1 MIKIEN
7 IGKVFNPR
15 SRNRN
20 EVLKGVSFELPEKGF
35 IAIYGKSGSGK
46 TTLLN
51 IIGGLDRQDKGKI
64 YIDGENVAGKVDKI
78 RNAKIG
84 FFSRI
89 TISNAAIPSPKSC
102 ATPCTSRDL
111 RTRGR

>member
-1 MIKIEN
+1 MIRIEN

-51 IIGGLDRQDKGKI
+51 IIGG
-64 YIDGENVAGKVDKI
+64 
-78 RNAKIG
+78 RNRYVTNC
-84 FFSRI
+84 SES
-89 TISNAAIPSPKSC
+89 TSC
-102 ATPCTSRDL
+102 AAPPYR
-111 RTRGR
+111 

>member
-7 IGKVFNPR
+7 IGKVFNAH

-51 IIGGLDRQDKGKI
+51 IIGGLDRQDSGKI

-84 FFSRI
+84 FIFQNYYLELLYHR
-89 TISNAAIPSPKSC
+89 
-102 ATPCTSRDL
+102 RDHAQCHAHCGL
-111 RTRGR
+111 

>member
-7 IGKVFNPR
+7 IGKVFNAH

-51 IIGGLDRQDKGKI
+51 IIGGLDRQDSGKI
-64 YIDGENVAGKVDKI
+64 YIPSLLN
-78 RNAKIG
+78 
-84 FFSRI
+84 
-89 TISNAAIPSPKSC
+89 ISQPPRHQAYP
-102 ATPCTSRDL
+102 
-111 RTRGR
+111 